1 MAFGEVCAY
10 LSFGLCCAMALA
22 WWLAR
27 RPGKSGMMDVV
38 WSYATGAAGA
48 AGALMPAAG
57 ASPARQAWV
66 AALAL
71 AWGLRLG
78 THIWWR
84 GRGGHDDPR
93 YVKMRQ
99 KWGASA
105 DWRMFLM
112 AEFQAVIALVLALV
126 IATAGR
132 NTAPFGQWS
141 DVAGLGILIIAVAGE
156 AVADA
161 QLAAFRTN
169 PANRGK
175 VCEAGLWGLSRHPNY
190 FFDWLGWCA
199 WPVVA
204 IGPMGT
210 DPFAWATLAGPAL
223 IYYLLVHVSG
233 IPMIEKHMRRSRG
246 DAFLDSQRR
255 IRAFWP
261 IPRWNVPPAPEKGT
275 V

>member
-1 MAFGEVCAY
+1 MTFLWLVAY
-10 LSFGLCCAMALA
+10 LSFGLFGAMALA

-27 RPGKSGMMDVV
+27 APGKSGMMDVV

-48 AGALMPAAG
+48 IGALLPAPD
-57 ASPARQAWV
+57 ASFTRQIAV
-66 AALAL
+66 AVLAL

-93 YVKMRQ
+93 YVKMR
-99 KWGASA
+99 KAWGASA

-112 AEFQAVIALVLALV
+112 AQTQAIAALILALV
-126 IATAGR
+126 IAAAGR
-132 NTAPFGQWS
+132 NAAPFGQWS
-141 DVAGLGILIIAVAGE
+141 DWAGLSLLIAGVIGE
-156 AVADA
+156 AIADA
-161 QLAAFRTN
+161 QLASFRAD

-175 VCEAGLWGLSRHPNY
+175 VCEAGLWSLSRHPNY
-190 FFDWLGWCA
+190 FFEWLAWCA

-204 IGPMGT
+204 IGPSGS

-223 IYYLLVHVSG
+223 IYWLLVHVSG
-233 IPMIEKHMRRSRG
+233 IPMLESHMRRSRG
-246 DAFLDSQRR
+246 AAFLDSQRR

-261 IPRWNVPPAPEKGT
+261 IPRWNIPPAAEEGT
-275 V
+275 A